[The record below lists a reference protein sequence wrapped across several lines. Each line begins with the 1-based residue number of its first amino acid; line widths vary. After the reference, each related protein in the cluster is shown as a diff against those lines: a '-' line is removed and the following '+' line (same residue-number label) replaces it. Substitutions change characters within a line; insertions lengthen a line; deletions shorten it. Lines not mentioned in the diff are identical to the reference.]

1 MLQIWYVLHD
11 SSEPLELVRREQ
23 ILLFLEAAVW
33 GRVHFFMLRTNL
45 YPWLGLTKAERVQEM
60 YNYIFKKKNLKKKNI
75 RKHFCITA
83 PCIRYLNFLFKKDLK
98 PQCFKIKSEKKKGC
112 FSFICFSLCLLFNS
126 WLSWTTINDTHSHKM
141 FPLSFL

>member
-1 MLQIWYVLHD
+1 MLQIWYMLHD

-60 YNYIFKKKNLKKKNI
+60 YNYIFKKKL
-75 RKHFCITA
+75 
-83 PCIRYLNFLFKKDLK
+83 
-98 PQCFKIKSEKKKGC
+98 
-112 FSFICFSLCLLFNS
+112 
-126 WLSWTTINDTHSHKM
+126 
-141 FPLSFL
+141 